1 VPTKTENEKDE
12 KRDKRE
18 SHETREKTEAREME
32 HHLAKRSLIA
42 KAGGPL
48 SDQEREYLDK
58 RDKEERER
66 WQKPPEPEYSKENL
80 AILGEFAKKANEIRK
95 LLNDRKWGMSLPVS
109 SRFVGMLAGVVNMAR
124 GLGIEALEDVIEP
137 IPREGHIAHS
147 TDPPMSLAYAPP
159 GVNPTPW
166 VPQEP
171 LDRLGLGPDAR
182 LLTSDTAEAADGGGS
197 IDPPP
202 TQQDPAVA
210 ISPTSA
216 PQGSGGVV
224 LHVTG
229 TATNFA
235 AGQTQ
240 VTISGSGVNHGTVK
254 VNSATSLDVPVT
266 VFNEAA
272 TGDRTITVTTGSET
286 ASATF
291 SVTTP

>member
-1 VPTKTENEKDE
+1 MPTKTEEKNDKSE
-12 KRDKRE
+12 KHEKQDDKRE
-18 SHETREKTEAREME
+18 RNN
-32 HHLAKRSLIA
+32 
-42 KAGGPL
+42 
-48 SDQEREYLDK
+48 
-58 RDKEERER
+58 EERER
-66 WQKPPEPEYSKENL
+66 HAAIERRQSAMARQTGLSDEERECKDREAEEERKRWAKPPEPEFSKENL
-80 AILGEFAKKANEIRK
+80 ALLEKFAKKAIEIRK
-95 LLNDRKWGMSLPVS
+95 LLADRQGISLPLS
-109 SRFVGMLAGVVNMAR
+109 ARFVGGLAGVVNMAR
-124 GLGIEALEDVIEP
+124 GLGIEALEEVIEP

-182 LLTSDTAEAADGGGS
+182 LLTSETVEPADGGGT
-197 IDPPP
+197 PPP
-202 TQQDPAVA
+202 TQQDPQVS

-224 LHVTG
+224 LNVTG
-229 TATNFA
+229 TATNFV

-240 VTISGSGVNHGTVK
+240 VSISGSGVNHGTVK